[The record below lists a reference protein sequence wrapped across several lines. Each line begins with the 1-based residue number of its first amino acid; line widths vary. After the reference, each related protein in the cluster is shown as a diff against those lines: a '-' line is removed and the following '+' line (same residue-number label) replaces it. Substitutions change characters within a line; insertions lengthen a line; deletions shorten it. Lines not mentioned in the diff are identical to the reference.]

1 MEKLPLKRP
10 RKKPEQINIEKK
22 LEIIKFSD
30 ENRLL
35 SHEKIGEI
43 FNIDRSTI
51 PGILRK
57 KEAILSISNSND
69 SIQKKRLRDGLFPYL
84 DDSVFKWFLFARSK
98 SFPVTQEILSAKAL
112 EFKKEFLT
120 KLQDHD
126 ELERLSKS

>member
-84 DDSVFKWFLFARSK
+84 DDSVFKWFLYF
-98 SFPVTQEILSAKAL
+98 
-112 EFKKEFLT
+112 
-120 KLQDHD
+120 
-126 ELERLSKS
+126 